1 MSDFTAIG
9 QYVTEARTLL
19 DSIKGGAIRTMQ
31 TQFDALKVAF
41 SDKTIELS
49 QSMTDFVYQQ
59 KSKVNEIFADPDS
72 RYASV
77 SAQTINVGGN
87 WDTFY
92 PVCIH
97 GDAAFMRTLQITRG
111 YAHSDRGNINGLAPD
126 VSPGSL
132 MFVVR
137 FVMSAFG
144 NNTPV
149 TSIDVNNGN
158 FVGKVENYYKSSYL
172 IVWLRGGGVTYNLFM
187 DRGLEPLPTIFELK
201 PMEGNGIYEQGFTA
215 WERDFLPISEVD
227 PNLFKGVS

>member
-9 QYVTEARTLL
+9 QLVTEARNLL

-41 SDKTIELS
+41 SDKTEELT

-77 SAQTINVGGN
+77 SGQTIKVGGS
-87 WDTFY
+87 WDKFY
-92 PVCIH
+92 PVCIR
-97 GDAAFMRTLQITRG
+97 GESGFMRTLQITRG
-111 YAHSDRGNINGLAPD
+111 YVYADKGKINGLDPD
-126 VSPGSL
+126 ATPGYM

-137 FVMSAFG
+137 FVMSIYG
-144 NNTPV
+144 HNVPM
-149 TSIDVNNGN
+149 TSIDVNNGH
-158 FVGKVENYYKSSYL
+158 FVGKVENNNKASTL

-187 DRGLEPLPTIFELK
+187 DRGLQPLPTFQDLR
-201 PMEGNGIYEQGFTA
+201 PLEGQGIYEQGFTA

-227 PNLFKGVS
+227 PNLFKGVK